1 MDHVA
6 EIFDQVQRLFD
17 TLGFNDHQLHCV
29 LRFASRPD
37 PEILRKSVIASIE
50 AIPILGTRY
59 IADGRPRWSSL
70 DRGDFGRAFAV
81 VRSESAFEEFLVS
94 RGDESSGPQVA
105 VCLLDAASS
114 AVALKMDHMVSD
126 AAGFKSYLYL
136 LSGIYS
142 GLMADPDYR
151 PSRIDGDRS
160 TRGVLDRFGIG
171 AKLKALLL
179 ENRDNNLTGG
189 PRFPLEE
196 GGAVRPFV
204 LTRKVGRE
212 RVAALKDYGRATGST
227 LNDIALAAFY
237 RCLFQRLATSPGAAL
252 AVPVMVDMRRYL
264 GAAEQFTALTNLS
277 SMVRTELAR
286 KPGEGFAAT
295 LGRVKAIMDGKKAGD
310 IGLNAFAKLAL
321 LFQLCGDRVANR
333 VLRFSLKQP
342 PICMTNIGILDADR
356 LAFGGQRPVDAFMS
370 GSIKYKPYFQ
380 LAMSSY
386 DGAITLSVNQYGTD
400 ADRTNIA
407 AFLAEIEAA
416 LPGQEALPARAGV
429 PAASTEA
436 V

>member
-227 LNDIALAAFY
+227 STILRLPPFTVACSSGWRRVRRRAGGSSDGGCAAI
-237 RCLFQRLATSPGAAL
+237 
-252 AVPVMVDMRRYL
+252 
-264 GAAEQFTALTNLS
+264 GAAEQFHRADQSFLDGA
-277 SMVRTELAR
+277 TELAR
-286 KPGEGFAAT
+286 KPGEGFEAT

-310 IGLNAFAKLAL
+310 IGLNAFAQNFAL

-380 LAMSSY
+380 LAMSS
-386 DGAITLSVNQYGTD
+386 TT
-400 ADRTNIA
+400 
-407 AFLAEIEAA
+407 
-416 LPGQEALPARAGV
+416 AR
-429 PAASTEA
+429 SR
-436 V
+436 